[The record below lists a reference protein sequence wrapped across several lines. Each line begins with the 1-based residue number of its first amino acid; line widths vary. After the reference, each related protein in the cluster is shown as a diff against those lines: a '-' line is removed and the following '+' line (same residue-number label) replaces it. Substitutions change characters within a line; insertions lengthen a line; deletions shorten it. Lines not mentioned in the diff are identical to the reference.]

1 MAVELAV
8 AYISLLPEAKNFVP
22 EFNKQVGPGL
32 AKSGT
37 EQGQKFGTGFTGS
50 LGRVGAAVT
59 RSGRDQG
66 QNFGNAFGTTS
77 QQGVGSAL
85 TRSLSGV
92 GSIGREQG
100 ARFGTAFAGGI
111 DTSAASKKVTGDLS
125 RQSGALTKTGKAQG
139 ESYGSAFSTTAAG
152 LIAAVPGIAG
162 ELNRNVGP
170 EMESTGREQGKKFAS
185 GFSSEAS
192 SGISAVGGAISA
204 AAVNASEAA
213 NAREAEALGQ
223 DAQGAN
229 DSFTGEI
236 AGFAAGA
243 AALTFLT
250 QALADVQGV
259 ETLAAQTASVIKSTG
274 GAAQVSAEHVGELAE
289 SIEAMTSVEME
300 GTVAGANFLLT
311 FKNIRNEAGE
321 GNDVFDQTIMAMTD
335 MSVAMGTDAKG
346 AALQLGKALNDPI
359 KGVSALSKVGI
370 TFSAE
375 QKTQIEQMVAQND
388 LLGAQKII
396 LAEVNSQFA
405 GSAEAFGETTAG
417 GIAKAQNALGNFGE
431 EIAGRVIPAIN
442 ALSSFLLPVFD
453 GLAGNTDTVLAVV
466 AAFVAWK
473 VIPPI
478 LSNVSAATGRAIATT
493 RLLATTTGGLITT
506 SRSGVVQ
513 MGRFGTAIQ
522 QIGASRPSIAAMQGA
537 FVNAATGA
545 ARFSTAAGLAAASG
559 TALKLAGGGIVSALG
574 GPFGIAVLAAGAA
587 LFFWMKKNQEAKA
600 AAEANKAAID
610 SISQTLDAQTGAV
623 TANTIASQAKIL
635 AENGLIESARNYGIA
650 EGDLV
655 AAHLNQEGALAKVN
669 AVVEENIRKSTEAS
683 GVYKNNIDGYDRA
696 GVSLDD
702 LTAALGG
709 NSEKYDEVKSKLDAY
724 NTTLSAA
731 GASESDKVS
740 SLEALKSSLDAAG
753 IGAVDMATSIGTT
766 NDQLSE
772 AQRIQNDTAL
782 AMDQGNESATAFSE
796 SMDKI
801 ADSAS
806 TAEDRTSA
814 LKAALDALNGNPLD
828 LEQANSALNEAFES
842 TKESVAGKKNEND
855 VLIKPTVDLD
865 ANTIETATEAGRDFL
880 DVTIAQRDATIEA
893 ARAARDAAVANGDL
907 AGAQQ
912 AATGVVEQSRQ
923 KFIEQVGTLGIVG
936 AEADRLADKYIGIPS
951 VVATLIDQPNMAA
964 SQLALDILRDKVDL
978 VPGDKSITVDTL
990 DEQAITRLDALGLKV
1005 TTLPDGT
1012 VEVSAN
1018 DAAAQ
1023 LTLDE
1028 LINTPRTLVVTV
1040 DTERTAQAQRDFN
1053 AGGVQ
1058 GPVAPVFRA
1067 NGGPL
1072 YGGIPGVDSIP
1083 LLGMEGEHMLDVND
1097 VRRLGGQD
1105 GVYRFRAALASGRV
1119 GAFADGGAV
1128 GAAKKT
1134 PEEIRQFANG
1144 LEGAPYVWGGVNWG
1158 DCSGAMSAIANF
1170 AAGLPPF
1177 DSRFAT
1183 ANEAQ
1188 ALQGLGFILGAGGE
1202 GTLRFGWMNG
1212 GPGGGHTAGTLPD
1225 GTNVEMGGAYGGG
1238 KVGGSVGAAGFAEQA
1253 YLAVMAGGGEPVA
1266 SEPVAA
1272 EKPMSGRERR
1282 EARKQEARDRRAGR
1296 SSSGAARKS
1305 DEPKPEPVIRGV
1317 TKVDRPAP
1325 TPKVSSRPS
1334 KDAVLSDSPIR
1345 YSPSAGEKQW
1355 GSTAAEA
1362 LQRTSTGISLKSVI
1376 AQIGVQ
1382 SGGDPTGG
1390 GLMGLSADQ
1399 FNTYRSP
1406 DLPADMTNPLSN
1418 IVAGLALAVDKFRN
1432 PSKALPVKGFHNG
1445 GWAFGERGRDRIPA
1459 MLEHEEFI
1467 VKSAAATAGQH
1478 PALLAAMNSGAQLEI
1493 ASSDGRGGGRG
1504 RTGDVNIGTL
1514 VTQDP
1519 QAIYP
1524 QVARLQRRAE
1534 RTLLNV

>member
-1 MAVELAV
+1 MATASELAV
-8 AYISLLPEAKNFVP
+8 MYVSVLPEASKFVG

-32 AKSGT
+32 TKSGT

-50 LGRVGAAVT
+50 LGRVGALVT
-59 RSGRDQG
+59 RTGRDQG
-66 QNFGNAFGTTS
+66 RNFGNAFSATS

-85 TRSLSGV
+85 TRGLSSV
-92 GSIGREQG
+92 GNLGREQG
-100 ARFGTAFAGGI
+100 ARFGSAFAGGI
-111 DTSAASKKVTGDLS
+111 DTSAASKKVTSDLG
-125 RQSGALTKTGKAQG
+125 RQSSAMTKTGKAQG
-139 ESYGSAFSTTAAG
+139 ESYGTAFSTTAAG

-185 GFSSEAS
+185 SFSSEAS
-192 SGISAVGGAISA
+192 SGVSAVGGAISA

-213 NAREAEALGQ
+213 NAREAEAQGQ
-223 DAQGAN
+223 EAQGAN

-259 ETLAAQTASVIKSTG
+259 ETLAAQTESVIKSTG
-274 GAAQVSAEHVGELAE
+274 GAAQVSAEHVAELAE
-289 SIEAMTSVEME
+289 NIEAMTSIEME

-321 GNDVFDQTIMAMTD
+321 GNDVFDQTVQAMTD

-346 AALQLGKALNDPI
+346 SALQLGKALNDPI

-405 GSAEAFGETTAG
+405 GSAEAFGDTTAG

-431 EIAGRVIPAIN
+431 EIAGRVIPVIN
-442 ALSSFLLPVFD
+442 ALSSILLPVFD
-453 GLAGNTDTVLAVV
+453 GLAGNTDTVLALV

-493 RLLATTTGGLITT
+493 RLLATTQGGLIAT
-506 SRSGVVQ
+506 SRNGVVQ

-522 QIGASRPSIAAMQGA
+522 QIGASRPAIAGMQTA

-702 LTAALGG
+702 LTSALGG

-724 NTTLSAA
+724 NTTLSAS

-740 SLEALKSSLDAAG
+740 SLEALKNSLDAAG
-753 IGAVDMATSIGTT
+753 VGAVDMATSIGTT

-842 TKESVAGKKNEND
+842 TKESTAGKKDDND
-855 VLIKPTVDLD
+855 VLIKPTVNTDT
-865 ANTIETATEAGRDFL
+865 NTIDVATEAGRDFL
-880 DVTIAQRDATIEA
+880 DVTIAQRDATIDA

-951 VVATLIDQPNMAA
+951 VVATLIDQPNMAS
-964 SQLALDILRDKVDL
+964 SQLALDILKDKVDL
-978 VPGDKSITVDTL
+978 VPDDKSITVDTL
-990 DEQAITRLDALGLKV
+990 DAPAIQRLEALGLKV
-1005 TTLPDGT
+1005 TTLPNGT
-1012 VEVSAN
+1012 VEVSAD

-1028 LINTPRTLVVTV
+1028 LINTPRRMVVTV

-1058 GPVAPVFRA
+1058 GPVAPIFRA
-1067 NGGPL
+1067 TGGPIT
-1072 YGGIPGVDSIP
+1072 GGIAGRDSVP
-1083 LLGMEGEHMLDVND
+1083 MMGMPGEHVLTTADVN
-1097 VRRLGGQD
+1097 RLGGQD
-1105 GVYRFRAALASGRV
+1105 GVYRFRAALASGQV
-1119 GAFADGGAV
+1119 GRFADGGAV
-1128 GAAKKT
+1128 GGPSKVAIKNATEIENFAA
-1134 PEEIRQFANG
+1134 G
-1144 LEGAPYVWGGVNWG
+1144 LQGAPYVWGGVNWG

-1170 AAGLPPF
+1170 AVGLSPF
-1177 DSRFAT
+1177 ASRFAT
-1183 ANEAQ
+1183 ANQ
-1188 ALQGLGFILGAGGE
+1188 ASALAAMGFQVGSGKAGD
-1202 GTLRFGWMNG
+1202 LRFGWYNG
-1212 GPGGGHTAGTLPD
+1212 GEGGGHTAGTLPD
-1225 GTNVEMGGAYGGG
+1225 GRPVEMGGASGGG
-1238 KVGGSVGAAGFAEQA
+1238 QVGGSAASAAASQFTNRAFILVDKGPKSGQGALDSIES
-1253 YLAVMAGGGEPVA
+1253 A
-1266 SEPVAA
+1266 SVPDSEV
-1272 EKPMSGRERR
+1272 ETTETRNS
-1282 EARKQEARDRRAGR
+1282 RKRNFLKGPGTSKKE
-1296 SSSGAARKS
+1296 
-1305 DEPKPEPVIRGV
+1305 EPKV
-1317 TKVDRPAP
+1317 TAKAP
-1325 TPKVSSRPS
+1325 TRPPK
-1334 KDAVLSDSPIR
+1334 DVLMKESPVL
-1345 YSPSAGEKQW
+1345 YDPSAGARQW
-1355 GSTAAEA
+1355 LSTVQEA
-1362 LQRTSTGISLKSVI
+1362 LRREPIKLSANTVI
-1376 AQIGVQ
+1376 AHIGRESNGNPAGSGLLDLSGEDFAKYKSPELPGNQ
-1382 SGGDPTGG
+1382 S
-1390 GLMGLSADQ
+1390 
-1399 FNTYRSP
+1399 
-1406 DLPADMTNPLSN
+1406 NPLAN
-1418 IVAGLALAVDKFRN
+1418 IVAGLAMAADIYRN
-1432 PSKALPVKGFHNG
+1432 PAVAFQPKKKFHNG
-1445 GWAFGERGRDRIPA
+1445 GFVSGTPGRDMIPA
-1459 MLEHEEFI
+1459 MVENREFI
-1467 VKSAAATAGQH
+1467 VNPTSANSGQH
-1478 PALLAAMNSGAQLEI
+1478 PALLSAMNSGAQLEI
-1493 ASSDGRGGGRG
+1493 ATANGGSGDRGGRGGVHVGQ
-1504 RTGDVNIGTL
+1504 I

-1519 QAIYP
+1519 RAIYGSLR
-1524 QVARLQRRAE
+1524 RLQLKSE
-1534 RTLLNV
+1534 RTLV

>member
-1 MAVELAV
+1 MG
-8 AYISLLPEAKNFVP
+8 

-37 EQGQKFGTGFTGS
+37 EQGQKFGTGFTGA
-50 LGRVGAAVT
+50 LGRVGTAVT

-66 QNFGNAFGTTS
+66 QNFGNAFGATS

-111 DTSAASKKVTGDLS
+111 DTSAASKKVTGDLG
-125 RQSGALTKTGKAQG
+125 RLSGALAKTGKAQG
-139 ESYGSAFSTTAAG
+139 ESFGRSFSTEAAA

-405 GSAEAFGETTAG
+405 GSAEAFGDTLSG
-417 GIAKAQNALGNFGE
+417 RIAKAQNDLGNLGE
-431 EIAGRVIPAIN
+431 EIVSRFIPALTVT
-442 ALSSFLLPVFD
+442 ADVAGDVF
-453 GLAGNTDTVLAVV
+453 GALAGNTDMVIAVV
-466 AAFVAWK
+466 AAFAAWK

-478 LSNVSAATGRAIATT
+478 LSRVGTATSSAAASTRTFSSAVALARTEASRTGTSVSRLTASMQVLGTGAGRVGAI
-493 RLLATTTGGLITT
+493 
-506 SRSGVVQ
+506 
-513 MGRFGTAIQ
+513 GTAFSNAST
-522 QIGASRPSIAAMQGA
+522 GASRFATTAGA
-537 FVNAATGA
+537 
-545 ARFSTAAGLAAASG
+545 AAASG
-559 TALKLAGGGIVSALG
+559 KALQIAGGGIASALG

-587 LFFWMKKNQEAKA
+587 LFFWVKKNQEAKA
-600 AAEANKAAID
+600 AAEANKAAVEAL
-610 SISQTLDAQTGAV
+610 SGTLDAQTGAV

-635 AENGLIESARNYGIA
+635 AENGLIDSARNYGIA
-650 EGDLV
+650 EADLV
-655 AAHLNQEGALAKVN
+655 NSHLNDADALGRVN
-669 AVVEENIRKSTEAS
+669 GVIEENIRKSTQAS
-683 GVYKNNIDGYDRA
+683 SVYQSNAETYERA
-696 GVSLDD
+696 GISLND
-702 LTAALGG
+702 LTVALSG
-709 NSEKYDEVKSKLDAY
+709 NSDKYSEIEGKIDSY
-724 NTTLSAA
+724 NTRISAA
-731 GASESDKVS
+731 GASESEKAA
-740 SLEALKSSLDAAG
+740 SLTQLKKSLDDAG
-753 IGAVDMATSIGTT
+753 IGAVDLGESVSTT
-766 NDQLSE
+766 NKQLADGQGIVEDAAAAQDKGVKSANAFTE
-772 AQRIQNDTAL
+772 A
-782 AMDQGNESATAFSE
+782 
-796 SMDKI
+796 MDKI

-814 LKAALDALNGNPLD
+814 LKAAIDALNGNPLD
-828 LEQANSALNEAFES
+828 LEQANSTLQDSFAATAEALKRKDGEQLPGVN
-842 TKESVAGKKNEND
+842 
-855 VLIKPTVDLD
+855 VDT
-865 ANTIETATEAGRDFL
+865 NTIDVATEAGRKLL
-880 DVTIAQRDATIEA
+880 DVTIAQRDATIDA

-907 AGAQQ
+907 GGAQ
-912 AATGVVEQSRQ
+912 AAAAAVVEDSRQ
-923 KFIEQVGTLGIVG
+923 KFIDQIATLGIVG
-936 AEADRLADKYIGIPS
+936 AEAQKLADKYIGIPS
-951 VVATLIDQPNMAA
+951 VVSTLIEAPGDVET
-964 SQLALDILRDKVDL
+964 QLAMDILKDKVDL
-978 VPGDKSITVDTL
+978 IPDDKSITVDAL
-990 DEQAITRLDALGLKV
+990 DQPAIDRLEALGLKIDTSGGNV
-1005 TTLPDGT
+1005 TI
-1012 VEVSAN
+1012 SAD

-1023 LTLDE
+1023 IILDE
-1028 LINTPRTLVVTV
+1028 LINTPRTMIVTV

-1105 GVYRFRAALASGRV
+1105 GVYRFRAALASGQV

-1128 GAAKKT
+1128 GTAKKT

-1183 ANEAQ
+1183 ANQAQ

-1225 GTNVEMGGAYGGG
+1225 GTNVEMGGSYGGG

-1266 SEPVAA
+1266 SEPAAA

-1345 YSPSAGEKQW
+1345 YSPADGEKQW
-1355 GSTAAEA
+1355 ASTAAEA

-1478 PALLAAMNSGAQLEI
+1478 PALLAAMNSGAQLEVAAPVAAEGKGARAGI
-1493 ASSDGRGGGRG
+1493 HVENLN
-1504 RTGDVNIGTL
+1504 TTN
-1514 VTQDP
+1514 P
-1519 QAIYP
+1519 NAIYP
-1524 QVARLQRRAE
+1524 ELRRLQLRTERA
-1534 RTLLNV
+1534 LLNT